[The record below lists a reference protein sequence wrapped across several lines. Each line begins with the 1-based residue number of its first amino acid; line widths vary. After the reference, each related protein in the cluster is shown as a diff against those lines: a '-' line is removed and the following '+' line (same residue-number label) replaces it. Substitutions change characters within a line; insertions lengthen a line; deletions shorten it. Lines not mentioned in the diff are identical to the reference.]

1 MKLLV
6 CGKGGSGKS
15 TVSALLGKALAKKF
29 RVLVIDSDESNFGLH
44 RHLGLDLPEDFT
56 HYWGG
61 KRGVLDKMPKGG
73 TQQLFEK
80 KWGLDDIPKEY
91 LTEKGNIKLLA
102 IGKIHD
108 VGEGCACP
116 MGMLAREFLDN
127 LLEAADE
134 LVIVDTDAGI
144 EHFGRGVERG
154 VDIIIMVVDP
164 SYESIQLAHKINTLA
179 EKINKPIYFV
189 LNKVEDDLK
198 DTLKSTVPSNK
209 VIGVIPNNRVIFNSG
224 LLGKEINVDLKELD
238 RLSET
243 LKNILLTTKV

>member
-1 MKLLV
+1 MKLMKLLV

-15 TVSALLGKALAKKF
+15 TISALLGKVLAKKF

-61 KRGVLDKMPKGG
+61 KRGVLDKMPRGG
-73 TQQLFEK
+73 QQQLFEK
-80 KWGLDDIPKEY
+80 KWRIDDVPKEY
-91 LTEKGNIKLLA
+91 LTGKDNIKLLA

-127 LLEAADE
+127 LQLNDDDE
-134 LVIVDTDAGI
+134 VIIVDTDAGI

-164 SYESIQLAHKINTLA
+164 SC
-179 EKINKPIYFV
+179 
-189 LNKVEDDLK
+189 
-198 DTLKSTVPSNK
+198 
-209 VIGVIPNNRVIFNSG
+209 
-224 LLGKEINVDLKELD
+224 
-238 RLSET
+238 
-243 LKNILLTTKV
+243 